1 MKNVLVTGGTRG
13 LGLSTARRLA
23 GAGYHVIATG
33 RQISPELAELASGSL
48 PAGRV
53 SFATL
58 DLAQPG
64 RIHDFIRDTTAA
76 YGPLYGLV
84 NNAALGYDGVLATMH
99 ESQIEELVRVNILA
113 AIYLA
118 KYACRS
124 MLVQREG
131 RIVNV
136 ASVIATTGF
145 NGLSVYAA
153 TKSALIGFTKSL
165 ARELGKAG
173 ITVNT
178 VSPGYMETGMTQ
190 GIDAAKLETIRRRSP
205 LGKLVAVGDVAESI
219 AFLMSDRAAMITGA
233 DLKVDAGSTA

>member
-13 LGLSTARRLA
+13 LGLATTALLA
-23 GAGYHVIATG
+23 GDGYHVIATG
-33 RQISPELAELASGSL
+33 RKISPELADLASRSL
-48 PAGRV
+48 PHGRV
-53 SFATL
+53 SFAEL
-58 DLAQPG
+58 DLSELDE
-64 RIHDFIRDTTAA
+64 IHEFVRDTTATH
-76 YGPLYGLV
+76 GPLYGLV
-84 NNAALGYDGVLATMH
+84 NNAALAYDGVLATMH

-113 AIYLA
+113 AIFLA

-124 MLVQREG
+124 MLLEREG

-136 ASVIATTGF
+136 ASIIAQTGF

-190 GIDAAKLETIRRRSP
+190 GIDAAKLDAIRRRSP
-205 LGKLVAVGDVAESI
+205 LGRLVSVTDVAEAI
-219 AFLMSDRAAMITGA
+219 AFLMGDKAAMITGA
-233 DLKVDAGSTA
+233 DFKVDAGSTA

>member
-23 GAGYHVIATG
+23 DGGYHVIATG

-53 SFATL
+53 SFAAL

-64 RIHDFIRDTTAA
+64 RIHEFVRETTAA
-76 YGPLYGLV
+76 HGPLYGLV

-113 AIYLA
+113 AIYLT

-153 TKSALIGFTKSL
+153 TKSALVGFTKSL

-190 GIDAAKLETIRRRSP
+190 GIDAAKLERIRRRSP
-205 LGKLVAVGDVAESI
+205 LGKLVSVGDVAESI
-219 AFLMSDRAAMITGA
+219 AFLMSDRAAMITGT